1 MALTP
6 EDITKKF
13 FSARFRGID
22 PEEVKEFL
30 GLVAA
35 QLSELQDRFNQQSE
49 QIATQ
54 EKELALAADD
64 KKSFDDV
71 LDVFKQKIDTLTAQ
85 LGEARQR
92 ETGRVEELERIKRLV
107 EGTQQER
114 DNLKAELGRTQT
126 TLSEAESKSR
136 MSRAAIEGLRNKIVV
151 IEAEKAEL
159 LSEADQVQKAV
170 SEARHQSDELTEES
184 KRQAEQMLRAAKEE
198 IAQLRDAASLEL
210 RGIREDIDK
219 LNAQRRQLH
228 TDLRDLL
235 HGHLDRL
242 SEYVIGA
249 AGPSRSEYDEL
260 FQKIDFTELSELEEI
275 GALDNTN
282 EGSMSTEEQAGDN
295 EETLRTKLKD
305 GGIAYLSDE

>member
-6 EDITKKF
+6 DDITQKF
-13 FSARFRGID
+13 FATRFRGVD

-35 QLSELQDRFNQQSE
+35 QLTELQDRLKQQSE
-49 QIATQ
+49 QIARQ

-85 LGEARQR
+85 LDEARQR
-92 ETGRVEELERIKRLV
+92 ETSRAEELELAKQLV
-107 EGTQQER
+107 DGVQQER
-114 DNLKAELGRTQT
+114 DSLKAELGRAQT

-159 LSEADQVQKAV
+159 MSEAEQVQKVAA
-170 SEARHQSDELTEES
+170 EARHQSDELLEEG
-184 KRQAEQMLRAAKEE
+184 KHQAELMITAAQEE
-198 IAQLRDAASLEL
+198 IARLRDAASLEL

-242 SEYVIGA
+242 SEYVTGA
-249 AGPSRSEYDEL
+249 VGPSRSEYDEL
-260 FQKIDFTELSELEEI
+260 FQKIDFAELSELEEI
-275 GALDNTN
+275 GTQGENS
-282 EGSMSTEEQAGDN
+282 EGPVPAEEEAGDS
-295 EETLRTKLKD
+295 EETLRSQLQD